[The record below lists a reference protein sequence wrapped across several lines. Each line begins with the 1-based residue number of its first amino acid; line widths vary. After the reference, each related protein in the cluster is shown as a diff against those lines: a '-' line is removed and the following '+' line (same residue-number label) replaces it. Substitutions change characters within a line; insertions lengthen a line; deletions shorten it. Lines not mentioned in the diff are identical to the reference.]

1 MNRSKRGRPSA
12 PAEQH
17 AEGRLAAGCCA
28 CRWSYPFG
36 SRTPRQNDVHRHPGR
51 SAERHI
57 RSDPPAGL
65 PVTSTVTFGHRQ
77 LNPRAVVRSEC
88 EAAWHRL
95 CGGPDQGDLGSLAGR
110 AHHPAE
116 PAVLTP
122 ASGSPV
128 SKGVASCVQHP
139 WTRSRSLR
147 GLPRMAGGHRAFYR
161 AGYTGHLHLRTRPD
175 LRRSRR
181 GLGYW
186 VTDVSAGSAR
196 TSHSCTSR
204 QFCSRTIV
212 SSGHCS

>member
-1 MNRSKRGRPSA
+1 MRTHCTDQRDLEADGARSGPRG
-12 PAEQH
+12 
-17 AEGRLAAGCCA
+17 AAVVSRRA
-28 CRWSYPFG
+28 LWARVRRSWCRSWLGTLQS
-36 SRTPRQNDVHRHPGR
+36 
-51 SAERHI
+51 
-57 RSDPPAGL
+57 
-65 PVTSTVTFGHRQ
+65 
-77 LNPRAVVRSEC
+77 RAVVRSEC

-110 AHHPAE
+110 AHHPAD

-181 GLGYW
+181 GLVYRVWGRR
-186 VTDVSAGSAR
+186 VPVAGSR
-196 TSHSCTSR
+196 R
-204 QFCSRTIV
+204 VMQ
-212 SSGHCS
+212 